1 MNEPLKILAIGN
13 SFSQDATRYLEA
25 AGEAGGRPVLARNL
39 YIPGCSLERH
49 AENLRHRAY
58 EYEYQKDGE
67 HLFSTILPDRKKGV
81 SIRMALAMEE
91 WDIVTVQ
98 QVSHLAGVYESYFP
112 WLSEILSVVRAER
125 PRAAIWFHGTWAYE
139 PDCRREQFAQ
149 YRYDAAEMTKA
160 VLLTTERVAGQFG
173 LPVIPVGALVAAL
186 REKPAFDPAQG
197 GVSLCRDGFHL
208 SFDYGRYAAALVWYR
223 ALAGGSVKGLPFSPE
238 GAEPSLVDLI
248 QETVEQV
255 VGRAVGAAAV

>member
-1 MNEPLKILAIGN
+1 MKEPLKILAVGN

-25 AGEAGGRPVLARNL
+25 VGEAGGRPILARNL

-67 HLFSTILPDRKKGV
+67 HLFSTIVPDRRKGV

-125 PRAAIWFHGTWAYE
+125 PKAAIWFHSTWAYE
-139 PDCRREQFAQ
+139 PDSQHEQFV
-149 YRYDAAEMTKA
+149 RYHNDTAEMTKA
-160 VLLTTERVAGQFG
+160 VLTVTEKIADQFG
-173 LPVIPVGALVAAL
+173 LPLIPVGALIAAL
-186 REKPAFDPAQG
+186 REEPAFDPAKG
-197 GVSLCRDGFHL
+197 GISICRDGFHL
-208 SFDYGRYAAALVWYR
+208 SLDYGRYAAALSWYR
-223 ALAGGSVKGLPFSPE
+223 ALTGGSVIDLPFSPE
-238 GAEPSLVDLI
+238 GTEPALIKLI
-248 QETVEQV
+248 QETTEQIV
-255 VGRAVGAAAV
+255 PVPADPKN